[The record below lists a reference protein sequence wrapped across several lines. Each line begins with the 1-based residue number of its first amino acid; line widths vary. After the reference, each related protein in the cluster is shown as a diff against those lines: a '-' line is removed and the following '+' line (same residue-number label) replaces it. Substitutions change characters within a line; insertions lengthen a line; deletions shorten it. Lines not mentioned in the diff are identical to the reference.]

1 MRIGFFG
8 GTFDPPHL
16 GHLAVAQAALRTYA
30 LDRILIA
37 PTGHQPL
44 KPHSPIASFAD
55 RLAMV
60 ELLCREANGLQA
72 SAIDRPQPDGA
83 PNFTIDT
90 LARLR
95 AGLDSNGSP
104 DASPDVSLFMIV
116 GADAFLDLRR
126 WREPDKLLEAAEW
139 IVVSRPG
146 AALDLAPLK
155 LTATQRA
162 RVYLLD
168 TVHVPVSATEVRA
181 QLQAHHDVSGLL
193 PPEVS
198 AYIRAHHLYG

>member
-16 GHLAVAQAALRTYA
+16 GHLAVARAALRTFA
-30 LDRILIA
+30 LDRVLIV

-44 KPHSPIASFAD
+44 KPHSPIASFDD

-60 ELLCREANGLQA
+60 KLLCSGVPALEA
-72 SAIDRPQPDGA
+72 SAIERPQPDGT

-90 LARLR
+90 LARVQ
-95 AGLDSNGSP
+95 AEMGQG
-104 DASPDVSLFMIV
+104 AALFMIV

-126 WREPDKLLEAAEW
+126 WKDPDRLLAAAEW

-146 AALDLAPLK
+146 AVLDLRPLA
-155 LTATQRA
+155 LTAAQSA
-162 RVYLLD
+162 RVHVLD

-181 QLQAHHDVSGLL
+181 QLLAHHDVSSLL
-193 PPEVS
+193 PAEVS
-198 AYIRAHHLYG
+198 AYIRAHHLYAG